1 MSVGRLHCYPSPA
14 SAPMWRQRSPIN
26 VSRMRPLALSGLR
39 AHQGIAQAP
48 PCQRL
53 ELARVVRTEQGQVL
67 LAQGQLAQAI
77 LEGLVP
83 AVLAGRPAC
92 ASCMAHADGARVH
105 EKGLPRGSPLD
116 DPLVFRN
123 QPCWL
128 PRPCW
133 SCWSWRSCCCCCWFW
148 FRPCWLSCCC

>member
-53 ELARVVRTEQGQVL
+53 ELARVVRAEQGQLL
-67 LAQGQLAQAI
+67 LAQGQFTQAVTVVQPGTAVLLHHPLVEAQA
-77 LEGLVP
+77 GG
-83 AVLAGRPAC
+83 AAWSRMHLAGIEVGIA
-92 ASCMAHADGARVH
+92 G
-105 EKGLPRGSPLD
+105 
-116 DPLVFRN
+116 
-123 QPCWL
+123 QQ
-128 PRPCW
+128 
-133 SCWSWRSCCCCCWFW
+133 
-148 FRPCWLSCCC
+148 